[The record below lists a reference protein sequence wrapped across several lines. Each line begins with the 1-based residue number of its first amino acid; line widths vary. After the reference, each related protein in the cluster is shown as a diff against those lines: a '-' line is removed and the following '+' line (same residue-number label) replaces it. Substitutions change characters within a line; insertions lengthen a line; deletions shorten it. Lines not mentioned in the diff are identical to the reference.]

1 MLDRLKSAW
10 AAGSENNISLVAA
23 GIAHYALLALVPT
36 LGAVV
41 LGYGLLTDPATVSQ
55 HITTL
60 ADVLPPS
67 AATLIGDQLEQI
79 SEGSGGAKG
88 FGLLIALALALIGAR
103 GAANALLTGLNIA
116 FEVSEPRSFLRSN
129 LVALAIT
136 LAGVAGI
143 VALAALIAASAALS
157 GPLASVIGLV
167 LLAISAVAGA
177 MLLYHYAPAGP
188 RAGWSAALRGAVIFA
203 ILWIVATGAF
213 AFYASN
219 FADYNATYGSLGAV
233 VALITWFWVSG
244 FALLFG
250 AEIVA
255 VTIKADARR

>member
-10 AAGSENNISLVAA
+10 AAGSENNVSLVAA
-23 GIAHYALLALVPT
+23 GIAHYALLALVPA

-41 LGYGLLTDPATVSQ
+41 LGYGLFADPATVSQ

-157 GPLASVIGLV
+157 GPLASIIGLV

-177 MLLYHYAPAGP
+177 MFTHYAPAGP

-203 ILWIVATGAF
+203 ILWSVATGAF

-255 VTIKADARR
+255 VTTKADAGR

>member
-1 MLDRLKSAW
+1 M
-10 AAGSENNISLVAA
+10 
-23 GIAHYALLALVPT
+23 
-36 LGAVV
+36 
-41 LGYGLLTDPATVSQ
+41 
-55 HITTL
+55 
-60 ADVLPPS
+60 
-67 AATLIGDQLEQI
+67 
-79 SEGSGGAKG
+79 
-88 FGLLIALALALIGAR
+88 
-103 GAANALLTGLNIA
+103 
-116 FEVSEPRSFLRSN
+116 SEPRSFLRSN

-157 GPLASVIGLV
+157 GPLASIIGLV

-188 RAGWSAALRGAVIFA
+188 RADWSAALRGGVIFA

-219 FADYNATYGSLGAV
+219 FTDYNATYGSLGAV

-255 VTIKADARR
+255 VTTKANAGG

>member
-23 GIAHYALLALVPT
+23 GIAHYALLALVPA

-41 LGYGLLTDPATVSQ
+41 LGYGLFADPATVSQ
-55 HITTL
+55 HITTM
-60 ADVLPPS
+60 ADVLPAS

-79 SEGSGGAKG
+79 SQGSGGAKG
-88 FGLLIALALALIGAR
+88 FGLLIALVLALVGAR
-103 GAANALLTGLNIA
+103 GAAKALLIGFNVVFNA
-116 FEVSEPRSFLRSN
+116 RESRSFLKSN

-136 LAGVAGI
+136 LAGAAGLI
-143 VALAALIAASAALS
+143 ALAALVAASAALS
-157 GPLASVIGLV
+157 GPFAPVLGLI
-167 LLAISAVAGA
+167 LLAVSATVGA

-188 RAGWSAALRGAVIFA
+188 RPDWSAAFRGAMIFA

-213 AFYASN
+213 AVYASN
-219 FADYNATYGSLGAV
+219 FTDYNATYGSLGAV

-255 VTIKADARR
+255 VARKAEPA

>member
-1 MLDRLKSAW
+1 M
-10 AAGSENNISLVAA
+10 
-23 GIAHYALLALVPT
+23 
-36 LGAVV
+36 
-41 LGYGLLTDPATVSQ
+41 
-55 HITTL
+55 
-60 ADVLPPS
+60 
-67 AATLIGDQLEQI
+67 
-79 SEGSGGAKG
+79 
-88 FGLLIALALALIGAR
+88 
-103 GAANALLTGLNIA
+103 
-116 FEVSEPRSFLRSN
+116 
-129 LVALAIT
+129 AIT
-136 LAGVAGI
+136 LAGVVGI

-157 GPLASVIGLV
+157 GPLASIIGLI

-188 RAGWSAALRGAVIFA
+188 RPDWSAALRGAGIFA

-213 AFYASN
+213 ALYASN

-255 VTIKADARR
+255 VTNKDSPSR

>member
-1 MLDRLKSAW
+1 LLNRLKSAW
-10 AAGSENNISLVAA
+10 AAGSDNNISLVAA
-23 GIAHYALLALVPT
+23 GIAHYALLALVPA

-41 LGYGLLTDPATVSQ
+41 LGYGLFADPATVSQ

-79 SEGSGGAKG
+79 SQGSGGAKG

-136 LAGVAGI
+136 LAGI

-157 GPLASVIGLV
+157 GPLASIIGLV

-188 RAGWSAALRGAVIFA
+188 RADWSAALRGGVIFA

-219 FADYNATYGSLGAV
+219 FTDYNATYGSLGAV

-255 VTIKADARR
+255 VTTKANAVG